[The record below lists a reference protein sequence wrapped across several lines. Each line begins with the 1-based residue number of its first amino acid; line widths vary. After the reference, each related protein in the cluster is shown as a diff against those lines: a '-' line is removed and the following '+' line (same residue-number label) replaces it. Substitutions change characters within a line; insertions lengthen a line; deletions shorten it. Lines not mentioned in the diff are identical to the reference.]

1 MKEAFIEWLDQ
12 MYWKGYTE
20 QFEDDNPIS
29 FQKQLNEFK
38 HIHNIYIKVVRL
50 SPKNIGKVGK
60 SKNIN

>member
-12 MYWKGYTE
+12 MYWQGYAE
-20 QFEDDNPIS
+20 QLEEDNPMA

-38 HIHNIYIKVVRL
+38 RIHNIYIKVVRL
-50 SPKNIGKVGK
+50 GSKSIGKVGK